1 MPRKLELT
9 FFKAKRQWKKKKY
22 GKVHYLG
29 PGQSRWDQASYD
41 LALAKWRDLEPKL
54 NEEHREATDT
64 RSDEDK
70 RRDQW
75 WAERPLR
82 HLSEASRAVVQDRA
96 TRERKKEHTVPSVD
110 AMLRRFIERK
120 RHQAESEQRS
130 PGRFI
135 NLKMY
140 AEQFSNFVGRQQ
152 PVTAI
157 NATIL
162 ADYHSKAL
170 SDMAARTITGWCGR
184 DRMQVARQFIVFLW
198 EMDQIE
204 LPRNIRSRDLD
215 ITCAAAEIEV
225 FEVKRLREII
235 DDAPEPLRVWL
246 LLMANCGMTQKD
258 VSDLRQDQIDWGKGT
273 ITRKRSKTKNHERV
287 PVVTYTLWPI
297 TLDLMKRHRSGR
309 MQIFLNSAGG
319 PLTGSKLTAK
329 GGKFDS
335 ILKAYT
341 KLLKDK
347 KIMDGKTP
355 KAIRKTS
362 ASKIGEH
369 REFSK
374 FSQYFLGQAPRSV
387 AERHYVRPT
396 EEQFQRC
403 LLWLGQ
409 EYGYVPQGGSPRA
422 EEGTQL
428 SSNRKS

>member
-1 MPRKLELT
+1 MPRKFELT

-75 WAERPLR
+75 WAERPMR
-82 HLSEASRAVVQDRA
+82 HLSEAGRAVVQDRA
-96 TRERKKEHTVPSVD
+96 TRERKKEHTVPLVD

-297 TLDLMKRHRSGR
+297 TLDLMKKHRSGR

-341 KLLKDK
+341 KFLKNK

-369 REFSK
+369 PEFSK

>member
-9 FFKAKRQWKKKKY
+9 FFKPKRQWKKKKY

-29 PGQSRWDQASYD
+29 SGESRWDEESYS
-41 LALAKWRDLEPKL
+41 LALARWRELEPKL
-54 NEEHREATDT
+54 DEAYRVATDSRT
-64 RSDEDK
+64 DEEK
-70 RRDQW
+70 RRDEW

-82 HLSEASRAVVQDRA
+82 HLSEAGRAVAQDRLA
-96 TRERKKEHTVPSVD
+96 REPTKDRSLPTVD
-110 AMLRRFIERK
+110 AMLKRFVERK
-120 RHQAESEQRS
+120 RRQAESEQRS

-140 AEQFSNFVGRQQ
+140 AEQFADFVGREK
-152 PVTAI
+152 PVAAI
-157 NATIL
+157 DGVAL
-162 ADYHSKAL
+162 LDYHSKAL
-170 SDMAARTITGWCGR
+170 ADIAADRITGWCGR

-198 EMDQIE
+198 EMGQIE

-215 ITCAAAEIEV
+215 IICTHAQIDV

-235 DDAPEPLRVWL
+235 DKAPEPLRLWL

-258 VSDLRQDQIDWGKGT
+258 VSDLRQDQIDWETGT
-273 ITRKRSKTKNHERV
+273 ITRKRSKTRNHERV

-297 TLDLMKRHRSGR
+297 TLELLRKHRSGR
-309 MQIFLNSAGG
+309 QQVFLNSAGG
-319 PLTGSKLTAK
+319 LLAGSKLTAK
-329 GGKFDS
+329 GGKFDL

-341 KLLKDK
+341 KFLKDK
-347 KIMDGKTP
+347 KITDGKTP

-369 REFSK
+369 PEFGK

-387 AERHYVRPT
+387 ADRHYVRPT

-403 LLWLGQ
+403 LHWLGQ
-409 EYGYVPQGGSPRA
+409 QYGYVPGDDSAGD
-422 EEGTQL
+422 
-428 SSNRKS
+428 